1 LTFAKKPG
9 GRNFVT
15 TQYDW
20 SYDMR
25 PFKRLN
31 KRRKARAFKLLLTPF
46 FEKFRLQNP
55 LESKGYRPLQMSF
68 DDQFKA
74 LIFYHLEEFSSGTEL
89 LQAFEQNDF
98 AKECVAPPKGISKAS
113 FFEAI
118 NTRGLEQLTEV
129 FSHLVKQ
136 AGKSIP
142 AEYAHLGNL
151 VSIDGSLITAVLSM
165 EWADYRSGSKK
176 AKAHIGFDINRGIPR
191 KIYLSDGKEGE
202 RPFVDKIIDKGE
214 TGVMDRGYQS
224 HGHFDQWQAA
234 EKFFVCRIRE
244 HTHTTVI
251 RENAVNPG
259 SIVFYDNV
267 VLLGTKGVNQ
277 TEKELRLVGYRV
289 DGKDYWIATNRYDL
303 TAEEVAQVYK
313 LRWSIET
320 FFGWWK
326 RHLKVYHLIARSQ
339 YGLMVQLLGGL
350 ITYLLLAIYCREQ
363 HNEPVSI
370 ARVRELRNQIAN
382 EAAEE
387 LKERQARKQ
396 CRSNK
401 TRKLK
406 PKRRRAKT

>member
-1 LTFAKKPG
+1 
-9 GRNFVT
+9 
-15 TQYDW
+15 
-20 SYDMR
+20 MR
-25 PFKRLN
+25 PFKRLK
-31 KRRKARAFKLLLTPF
+31 KRRKARAFKLLLTPI
-46 FEKFRLQNP
+46 FEKFKLQNP
-55 LESKGYRPLQMSF
+55 LESRGYRPLQMSF
-68 DDQFKA
+68 DDQLKA

-89 LQAFEQNDF
+89 IQALEQNDF

-118 NTRGLEQLTEV
+118 NNRGLDQLTEV

-151 VSIDGSLITAVLSM
+151 VAIDGSLIDAVLSM

-224 HGHFDQWQAA
+224 HDHFDQWQTA
-234 EKFFVCRIRE
+234 EKYFVCRIKE
-244 HTHTTVI
+244 NTHTTVI
-251 RENAVNPG
+251 SENTVNPD
-259 SIVFYDNV
+259 SIVFYDKV

-289 DGKDYWIATNRYDL
+289 DGTDYWIATNRYDL
-303 TAEEVAQVYK
+303 TAEDVAQVYK

-326 RHLKVYHLIARSQ
+326 RHLKVYHLIARSK

-363 HNEPVSI
+363 HNESVSI
-370 ARVRELRNQIAN
+370 SRVRELRNQIAN
-382 EAAEE
+382 EATEE

-396 CRSNK
+396 SRSNK
-401 TRKLK
+401 KRKLK